1 MAHPW
6 VRVAAMVVSEIKE
19 RLSPK
24 KAPPTTIPTM
34 KARFMSVFSAMPT
47 TTGTNATIVP
57 TEVPIEMDIKQAAK
71 KTPANK
77 RLSGNKWSVILTVA
91 SMAPMSFALWAK
103 APARIK
109 IHIINMMFLLAAPM
123 EYCNIRSFRLSPLVM
138 QMAYTEEIMN
148 ATVMGT
154 L

>member
-1 MAHPW
+1 
-6 VRVAAMVVSEIKE
+6 
-19 RLSPK
+19 
-24 KAPPTTIPTM
+24 
-34 KARFMSVFSAMPT
+34 MSVFSAMPT

-91 SMAPMSFALWAK
+91 SMAPMSFALLAK